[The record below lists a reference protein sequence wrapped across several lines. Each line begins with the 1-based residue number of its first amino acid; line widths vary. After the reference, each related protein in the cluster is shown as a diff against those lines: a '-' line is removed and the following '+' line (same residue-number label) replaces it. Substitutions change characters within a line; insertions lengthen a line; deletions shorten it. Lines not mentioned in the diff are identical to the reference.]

1 MPLLSRIGP
10 AQVDLFPR
18 ILTCNQVKQL
28 PIQSSEKTNNS
39 FSVQLDKSTECDNH
53 NMKALESRGL

>member
-18 ILTCNQVKQL
+18 ILICNQVKQL
-28 PIQSSEKTNNS
+28 PIQFSEKTNNS
-39 FSVQLDKSTECDNH
+39 FNVQLGKSTECNNH
-53 NMKALESRGL
+53 DMKALESKRL